1 METVTSIVVLAA
13 GVLLRLAI
21 PILGTAVLIY
31 LLRNLD
37 EHWQAEAKLTPVS
50 IRKVECWKIQGCPP
64 EEQEHCAAASSPL
77 PCWQVFRQPNGYLQE
92 ECMSCK
98 VFIDAPIPA
107 LTLEP
112 RRM

>member
-1 METVTSIVVLAA
+1 METVITILALIA

-31 LLRNLD
+31 FLRRLD
-37 EHWQAEAKLTPVS
+37 ERWQTEVQPQPVS
-50 IRKVECWKIQGCPP
+50 VQKLECWKVKGCSPA
-64 EEQEHCAAASSPL
+64 QQKNCIAASSPL

-92 ECMSCK
+92 ECISCK

-107 LTLEP
+107 LKTEP